1 MSKRDCVNDHVGNQA
16 TFVPSRSMSEVLF
29 WRDAALSA
37 YSKPVWKLVDTAY
50 VCCGLTVCSCK
61 FHVAV
66 ESAAAA
72 AVVVFTCTRHAVALT
87 HKCASW
93 QISISLFAV

>member
-1 MSKRDCVNDHVGNQA
+1 MIKRDCDADHVGNQA
-16 TFVPSRSMSEVLF
+16 TFVPSRSMSVEF
-29 WRDAALSA
+29 WQDAALSA
-37 YSKPVWKLVDTAY
+37 FEKPVWKLVDTAY

-72 AVVVFTCTRHAVALT
+72 AVVLFTCTRHAVALT
-87 HKCASW
+87 RKCVSW
-93 QISISLFAV
+93 QKSINLFDV